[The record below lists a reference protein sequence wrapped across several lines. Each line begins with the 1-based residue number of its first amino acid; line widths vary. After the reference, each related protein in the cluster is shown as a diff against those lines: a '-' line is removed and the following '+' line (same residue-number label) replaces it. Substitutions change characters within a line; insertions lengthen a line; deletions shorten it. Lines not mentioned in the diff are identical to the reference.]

1 MGADPKFEKKK
12 LIINNCKLRQPLPIH
27 RLDADGWALE
37 EVVRVRLTLT
47 LPLCPSIGGLANNG
61 QRRSLG
67 LLIIDFFGIL
77 DPPLVIKRPWH

>member
-1 MGADPKFEKKK
+1 
-12 LIINNCKLRQPLPIH
+12 
-27 RLDADGWALE
+27 LDADGWALE

-67 LLIIDFFGIL
+67 LFDN
-77 DPPLVIKRPWH
+77 